1 MYGILNKNRAL
12 SHHHPYT
19 PYNYYRKVKVPRIP
33 RTFVSSRGE
42 SVAATTAAA
51 VVVVVVVAVV
61 VAVAVATHVSRAAK
75 RLMTFCHAK
84 LFNFSSLLGQFR
96 CMTGYSKT
104 VSTQEKSNR

>member
-1 MYGILNKNRAL
+1 M
-12 SHHHPYT
+12 
-19 PYNYYRKVKVPRIP
+19 PRIP

-42 SVAATTAAA
+42 SVAAAAA
-51 VVVVVVVAVV
+51 ATVMVM
-61 VAVAVATHVSRAAK
+61 AVAAVMALAVAAAATHASGPVK

>member
-1 MYGILNKNRAL
+1 M
-12 SHHHPYT
+12 
-19 PYNYYRKVKVPRIP
+19 PRIP

-42 SVAATTAAA
+42 SVTATTAEAAAA
-51 VVVVVVVAVV
+51 VVVVAH
-61 VAVAVATHVSRAAK
+61 ASGAAK
-75 RLMTFCHAK
+75 RLMTFCYAK

>member
-1 MYGILNKNRAL
+1 
-12 SHHHPYT
+12 
-19 PYNYYRKVKVPRIP
+19 VKVPRIP

-42 SVAATTAAA
+42 SVTATTAAA
-51 VVVVVVVAVV
+51 AVVA
-61 VAVAVATHVSRAAK
+61 HVSGAAK
-75 RLMTFCHAK
+75 RLMTFCYAK